1 MPNLFFSSQVPILR
15 GGFLMYGARR
25 KKFSEFHRGACF
37 CCLIHGV
44 KGVMIRSARH
54 STQAQPT
61 IGAAPMT
68 DPKPQHPTKPLN
80 WPDYSWVV
88 ESAGRSAGGGAAAV
102 PGGLSAFAGRVPGHD
117 DSRLFPVPWAE
128 AAAPIKATPTPGY
141 ALQRARE
148 EELEECAKFLIEKG
162 QQRLAEE
169 LRAVRRPPDTSEAA
183 DAARMRW
190 ILQGN
195 GYFME
200 ERGLCGYGICSENEM
215 NGARKEIDEQMAE
228 DESRKG

>member
-1 MPNLFFSSQVPILR
+1 MTDPKPPHPMELPDWWDHSWAVESA
-15 GGFLMYGARR
+15 G
-25 KKFSEFHRGACF
+25 
-37 CCLIHGV
+37 
-44 KGVMIRSARH
+44 RSAGGGA
-54 STQAQPT
+54 TQAQPT

-68 DPKPQHPTKPLN
+68 DPKPQHPTNPPN
-80 WPDYSWVV
+80 SPDHFWAV
-88 ESAGRSAGGGAAAV
+88 ESGRQGWRRPTERSAGRGAAAV

-128 AAAPIKATPTPGY
+128 AAAPIKATPMTAKA

-148 EELEECAKFLIEKG
+148 EELEECAKFLMEKG

-200 ERGLCGYGICSENEM
+200 ERGLCGHGTCSKNEM
-215 NGARKEIDEQMAE
+215 NSARKEIDEQMAE

>member
-1 MPNLFFSSQVPILR
+1 
-15 GGFLMYGARR
+15 MYGARR

-80 WPDYSWVV
+80 WPDHFWAV
-88 ESAGRSAGGGAAAV
+88 ESAGRSAGGGAAAAS
-102 PGGLSAFAGRVPGHD
+102 GGLSAFAGRVPGHD

-128 AAAPIKATPTPGY
+128 AAAPIKATPMTAKA

-148 EELEECAKFLIEKG
+148 EELEECVKFLVEKG

-200 ERGLCGYGICSENEM
+200 ERGLCGYGTCSENEM

>member
-1 MPNLFFSSQVPILR
+1 MTDWRERCAELVNALDEWQL
-15 GGFLMYGARR
+15 GGGPPEDTADADLIARTR
-25 KKFSEFHRGACF
+25 AE
-37 CCLIHGV
+37 L
-44 KGVMIRSARH
+44 
-54 STQAQPT
+54 AQPEPE
-61 IGAAPMT
+61 GVSLAHEA
-68 DPKPQHPTKPLN
+68 
-80 WPDYSWVV
+80 WPDHFWAV

-128 AAAPIKATPTPGY
+128 AAAPIKATPMTAKA

-148 EELEECAKFLIEKG
+148 EELEECAKFLVEKG

-200 ERGLCGYGICSENEM
+200 ERGLCGPHGPCNEDEM
-215 NGARKEIDEQMAE
+215 NDARKEIDEQM
-228 DESRKG
+228 GQ

>member
-54 STQAQPT
+54 SMQAQPT

-68 DPKPQHPTKPLN
+68 DPKPPHPMKFPVK
-80 WPDYSWVV
+80 WP
-88 ESAGRSAGGGAAAV
+88 E
-102 PGGLSAFAGRVPGHD
+102 RVPGHD

-148 EELEECAKFLIEKG
+148 EELEECAKFLVEKG

-169 LRAVRRPPDTSEAA
+169 LRTVRRPPDTSEAA

-200 ERGLCGYGICSENEM
+200 ESGLCGYGPCSENEM
-215 NGARKEIDEQMAE
+215 NAARKEIDEQMAE